1 MRFIKKVSDRGNMTL
16 PTELREALG
25 IGVGDIVE
33 FEVIGIVKK
42 GRTTTPNGNHA
53 FKEAHR

>member
-1 MRFIKKVSDRGNMTL
+1 MRFVKRVSDRGNMTL

-25 IGVGDIVE
+25 IAVGDIVE

-42 GRTTTPNGNHA
+42 GHGPNGSHHP
-53 FKEAHR
+53 KEANQ